1 MNRSFLLPSLALVVL
16 LTTACTKETDPQ
28 PQLPAAT
35 QTGQNTAGC
44 RVNGRVWLP
53 AGDFLVS
60 GAPVRAVYQRVGPTY
75 QLTILLERLTDEA
88 GDPLGQ
94 TAIRLSAPDVPAPAT
109 FTLNQPADPRLGPG
123 NPPYAAF
130 TYAKPS
136 PDQQL
141 LTGPQT
147 EGRLVITRLDTVA
160 RVVAGTFEF
169 TGREQPA
176 GASVQVTEGRFD
188 VRF

>member
-1 MNRSFLLPSLALVVL
+1 MNRFSLLPSLALL
-16 LTTACTKETDPQ
+16 LTAACTKETDPQ

-44 RVNGRVWLP
+44 RVDGRVWLP

-60 GAPVRAVYQRVGPTY
+60 GAPVRAVYQRVGGAY
-75 QLTILLERLTDEA
+75 QLTILLERLPDEA
-88 GDPLGQ
+88 GDPFGQ
-94 TAIRLSAPDVPAPAT
+94 TAIRLSAPNAPSPGT
-109 FTLNQPADPRLGPG
+109 FALNQLVDPRLGAG
-123 NPPYAAF
+123 NPPHAAF
-130 TYAKPS
+130 IYAKPS

-141 LTGPQT
+141 LTGPQA

-169 TGREQPA
+169 TGREQA
-176 GASVQVTEGRFD
+176 GGGGASVQVTEGRFD